1 MTLTLSKEKEDTA
14 MRKEHD
20 NVLITIITPI
30 LAILMLFIVGNPFE
44 SGYKNPL
51 DKIGDAIKFASYG
64 GRYEYNQAQFDYSV
78 DGTVDNR

>member
-1 MTLTLSKEKEDTA
+1 

-20 NVLITIITPI
+20 NVLITIVTPI

-64 GRYEYNQAQFDYSV
+64 GRYEYNQAQFNYHPVEDDETDTNS
-78 DGTVDNR
+78 DSDTAK